1 MLSVEI
7 GGSPRFDPGWAHHL
21 VSGSKAFTYGRD
33 GYMVIL
39 VDRKSKLFLLDMLN
53 ASKDVRLSV

>member
-1 MLSVEI
+1 
-7 GGSPRFDPGWAHHL
+7 
-21 VSGSKAFTYGRD
+21 
-33 GYMVIL
+33 MVIL